1 MEQSLSKI
9 RSMREVAQEAI
20 NYIEGRKERNIV
32 SLKTRWE
39 KFNKQCMGGIEPNT
53 VYTIAGISGTGKSS
67 FVNTMTTDLIDLN
80 PSEDIVILNFSLEM
94 VGFRQVGR
102 TLSKKLRKTTSTL
115 YSSETSLDD
124 ETFKMVVNVSNQ
136 LKEYPIYFIDNPDTP
151 MQVEQTIKDFYKTYV
166 KDKKK
171 HFIITYDHTLLT
183 KQVGSVLETTA
194 ELERVFIQAKKL
206 PMTSVIQIAQMNRN
220 IESSERINNPLS
232 HYPMRSDLSSSD
244 AMFQASDYVLVMHR
258 PEILNIQEYGPN
270 RLPTQNKIYMH
281 MLKNRDAGKPKT
293 FSFTSKKNNNN
304 SKFFLNTGYTNYS
317 KAIDDIILADITK
330 KNSYLFG
337 DNNYSYTIDD
347 EPIILSGKLN
357 NNDEF
362 IKAANFLAN
371 YKTYKKK
378 YITLPYELNKMYTL
392 SDGTRIVFYD
402 DEIQIGSL
410 FYKYSDLNNL
420 AFLNTIDEPTKKIII
435 NININLH

>member
-53 VYTIAGISGTGKSS
+53 VYTIAGISGSGKSS
-67 FVNTMTTDLIDLN
+67 FVNSLTTDLVDLN

-115 YSSETSLDD
+115 YSSEKSLDD

-183 KQVGSVLETTA
+183 KQIGSVLETTA

-281 MLKNRDAGKPKT
+281 MLKNRDAGKPC
-293 FSFTSKKNNNN
+293 
-304 SKFFLNTGYTNYS
+304 
-317 KAIDDIILADITK
+317 ILE
-330 KNSYLFG
+330 F
-337 DNNYSYTIDD
+337 
-347 EPIILSGKLN
+347 E
-357 NNDEF
+357 NDLMF
-362 IKAANFLAN
+362 
-371 YKTYKKK
+371 
-378 YITLPYELNKMYTL
+378 
-392 SDGTRIVFYD
+392 
-402 DEIQIGSL
+402 
-410 FYKYSDLNNL
+410 NNL
-420 AFLNTIDEPTKKIII
+420 IET
-435 NININLH
+435 